1 MVMNTAAPADD
12 ALLDAY
18 SQAVVGVVERVGPSV
33 VKIDV
38 AGTTRG
44 ARAGRSERGSTGSGL
59 IVSPDGLVLTNSHV
73 VAGGGPL
80 RITLADGRELAAAL
94 IGEDPHTDLAV
105 IRADGQDLACQVLGA
120 SGRLRPGQLAI
131 AIGSPYGFQH
141 TVTAGVI
148 SALGRALRSHTGRLM
163 EHLIQTDAALNP
175 GNSGGPLVTS
185 AGEVVGINTAAIV
198 GVQGISFA
206 VPTST
211 ARMVIGALLRD
222 GRVRRSYIGISGHD
236 TALPTRLVRFHRLEV
251 TGAVAVADVA
261 PGSPAE
267 GGGVLQHDLIVA
279 FDRAPVS
286 GIDDLLRLLTAD
298 AIGVPVSLDVVRGP
312 HRRTLRVVPVESP

>member
-1 MVMNTAAPADD
+1 MNGTVTSDD

-18 SQAVVGVVERVGPSV
+18 SQAVVDVVERVGPSV

-38 AGTTRG
+38 VKTTASSRPTH
-44 ARAGRSERGSTGSGL
+44 RERGGTGSGL
-59 IVSPDGLVLTNSHV
+59 IVSPDGLILTNSHV
-73 VAGGGPL
+73 VGGSGRL
-80 RITLADGRELAAAL
+80 RITLADGRDLAAAL

-105 IRADGQDLACQVLGA
+105 IRAEGQDLPYQLLGA
-120 SGRLRPGQLAI
+120 SGRLRPGQVGI

-185 AGEVVGINTAAIV
+185 AGEVVGINTAAIA

-211 ARMVIGALLRD
+211 ARAVIGDLLRH

-236 TALPTRLVRFHRLEV
+236 TALPPRLVRFHRLDQ

-261 PGSPAE
+261 PGSPAAE
-267 GGGVLQHDLIVA
+267 GGVLQHDLIVA
-279 FDRAPVS
+279 FGGSPVR
-286 GIDDLLRLLTAD
+286 GIDDLLRRLTAD
-298 AIGVPVSLDVVRGP
+298 AIGAAMSLDVVRGP
-312 HRRTLRVVPVESP
+312 ERQSLLVVPVESP

>member
-1 MVMNTAAPADD
+1 
-12 ALLDAY
+12 
-18 SQAVVGVVERVGPSV
+18 
-33 VKIDV
+33 
-38 AGTTRG
+38 
-44 ARAGRSERGSTGSGL
+44 
-59 IVSPDGLVLTNSHV
+59 
-73 VAGGGPL
+73 L

-105 IRADGQDLACQVLGA
+105 IRADGQDLPCQALGA
-120 SGRLRPGQLAI
+120 SGRLRPGQVAI

-236 TALPTRLVRFHRLEV
+236 TALPPRLVRFHRLDE
-251 TGAVAVADVA
+251 TGAVAVAEVA
-261 PGSPAE
+261 PGSPAAH
-267 GGGVLQHDLIVA
+267 GGVLQHDLIVA
-279 FDRAPVS
+279 FDGAPVS
-286 GIDDLLRLLTAD
+286 GIDDLLRRLTAD

-312 HRRTLRVVPVESP
+312 ERRTLRVVPVESP

>member
-12 ALLDAY
+12 SLLDAY

-94 IGEDPHTDLAV
+94 IGV
-105 IRADGQDLACQVLGA
+105 
-120 SGRLRPGQLAI
+120 RPGQVAI

-236 TALPTRLVRFHRLEV
+236 TALPLRLVRFHRLEV

-279 FDRAPVS
+279 FDGAPVT